1 MFIKGNQ
8 GPIEVS
14 LPSGAKLNR
23 SDLPSRTTTRWVASR
38 KLIVVQAVVHHLIDF
53 NEACRAY
60 DLSTEE
66 LQSWIDNTEEYG
78 PSALKVTAI
87 PKYRQP

>member
-14 LPSGAKLNR
+14 LPGGEKLNR
-23 SDLPSRTTTRWVASR
+23 SDLPPRTTTRWVASR
-38 KLIVVQAVVHHLIDF
+38 KLIVVQAVVHKLIDF
-53 NEACRAY
+53 KEACSAY
-60 DLSTEE
+60 DLSHEE
-66 LQSWIDNTEEYG
+66 LQTWIDNTEEYG
-78 PSALKVTAI
+78 PAALKVTTI